1 MPLPHDG
8 TIYLTGC
15 SRPGETSQS
24 CPKQAMI
31 IRMSD
36 KTLDLLEA
44 MPQLHFEFS
53 DNPVCVSDLPA
64 LRLQFSLSTRV

>member
-1 MPLPHDG
+1 MPLPADG
-8 TIYLTGC
+8 TIHLTGY

-24 CPKQAMI
+24 RPKQAMI

-36 KTLDLLEA
+36 KTLDLLES

-53 DNPVCVSDLPA
+53 DNPVCLFLYPLPRVPA
-64 LRLQFSLSTRV
+64 LIVT